1 MITTDI
7 FVCGTMLST
16 VNELFSDWLSAEIK
30 NSGLNQSE
38 LARQAGISRG
48 AVSHLVNGTRQPGPD
63 VCLSLA
69 KALKLPPEVV
79 LRAAGILPPLHEPHT
94 VAEEITRYKISEL
107 DESQLGEVLQF
118 IEFIQDRDDKSH
130 RREFI
135 ERHTR
140 EGVTPPET
148 VNKK

>member
-1 MITTDI
+1 MK
-7 FVCGTMLST
+7 
-16 VNELFSDWLSAEIK
+16 FSDWLVAQMNEKDI
-30 NSGLNQSE
+30 NQAE
-38 LARQAGISRG
+38 LARSAGLSRAAISNYVRD
-48 AVSHLVNGTRQPGPD
+48 LREPD
-63 VCLSLA
+63 IDA
-69 KALKLPPEVV
+69 TMRIARALKLPPETV

-107 DESQLGEVLQF
+107 DENQLGEVLQF

-140 EGVTPPET
+140 EGATPPEM